1 MVRGEIGP
9 REKREPDYPC
19 KFWRNGSENNPMN
32 DLQDFIWTG
41 TLKNGIAVTIRAL
54 RSDDREGVAAG
65 VRQLDPE
72 SVYSRL
78 FSYRREL
85 SETGLNRI
93 MTADPSR
100 EVALLVT
107 AGIGADD
114 IVIGSG
120 RYIAS
125 DAPGAAERTA
135 EVAFVVAND
144 YQGLGIAGL
153 LLARLVEIG
162 RRQGITQ
169 FEADVLAGN
178 KSMLAVFA
186 RSGLRMQQRRDGGV
200 IHVSLSLVPAY
211 TRE

>member
-1 MVRGEIGP
+1 
-9 REKREPDYPC
+9 
-19 KFWRNGSENNPMN
+19 MN

-41 TLKNGIAVTIRAL
+41 TLRNGIAVTIRAF
-54 RSDDREGVAAG
+54 RAEDREGVAAA
-65 VRQLDPE
+65 VRRLDPE

-85 SETGLNRI
+85 SEAGLNRI
-93 MTADPSR
+93 MAVDPTR

-107 AGIGADD
+107 VGTGADEP
-114 IVIGSG
+114 VIGSG

-135 EVAFVVAND
+135 EVAFVVAKD

-162 RRQGITQ
+162 RRQSITR
-169 FEADVLAGN
+169 FEADVLGGN

-186 RSGLRMQQRRDGGV
+186 RSGLHMQQRLDGGV
-200 IHVSLSLVPAY
+200 THVSLSLGAAK
-211 TRE
+211 